1 MYIMF
6 ANLKPHQQNQLIKCA
21 VHNQLGIIAKNLY
34 VSEFSL
40 PLQIN
45 SYTHVDH
52 VCKIIISFANLKP
65 HPTELINTANATV
78 INIQVSEPEMTKIKI
93 NVVK

>member
-1 MYIMF
+1 MF
-6 ANLKPHQQNQLIKCA
+6 TSRK
-21 VHNQLGIIAKNLY
+21 
-34 VSEFSL
+34 FFL

-65 HPTELINTANATV
+65 HPAESIN
-78 INIQVSEPEMTKIKI
+78 
-93 NVVK
+93 

>member
-1 MYIMF
+1 MF
-6 ANLKPHQQNQLIKCA
+6 TSRKFFLPLQINAYTHVDHVCKILALQIENHTQQNQLIKCA

-34 VSEFSL
+34 VSEFFL

-65 HPTELINTANATV
+65 HPTELIN
-78 INIQVSEPEMTKIKI
+78 
-93 NVVK
+93 